1 MNFQNPDITTAKEL
15 MPDDALI
22 KIYNK
27 KIGIQQTERIY
38 LPYRTL
44 AKDRNPIIII
54 GDIESDLNIFKR
66 IQEICKKMKKKN
78 LFDPKFCKDVYS
90 GITFVILGDIVG
102 KFGRSDWNKYI
113 FALFVLAELAHPLSV
128 YLLRGCEE
136 EQFFKTKYENLK
148 NDIDLAMKRSCAKMP
163 YAIFDR
169 GSRRNIHP
177 ILFIHGGIVDGL
189 LKSENLN
196 DEELKILIGRQDE
209 NESII
214 ESTLIDKD
222 ILKNEKIRLLVTAHE
237 LKNVNFNILTQM
249 PVYFI

>member
-1 MNFQNPDITTAKEL
+1 
-15 MPDDALI
+15 
-22 KIYNK
+22 
-27 KIGIQQTERIY
+27 
-38 LPYRTL
+38 
-44 AKDRNPIIII
+44 
-54 GDIESDLNIFKR
+54 
-66 IQEICKKMKKKN
+66 
-78 LFDPKFCKDVYS
+78 
-90 GITFVILGDIVG
+90 
-102 KFGRSDWNKYI
+102 
-113 FALFVLAELAHPLSV
+113 
-128 YLLRGCEE
+128 
-136 EQFFKTKYENLK
+136 
-148 NDIDLAMKRSCAKMP
+148 MP

-237 LKNVNFNILTQM
+237 LKYVNFNILTQM